1 MLHRLYIR
9 TRFSKKQIFGIVGVN
24 LLASMLIVK
33 PYLEELASKK
43 RVKNIQLTENEL
55 LEKK

>member
-9 TRFSKKQIFGIVGVN
+9 SRFSKKQIFGIVAVN
-24 LLASMLIVK
+24 LLTSMLIVK

-55 LEKK
+55 EK

>member
-1 MLHRLYIR
+1 
-9 TRFSKKQIFGIVGVN
+9 
-24 LLASMLIVK
+24 MLIVK

-55 LEKK
+55 EKK